1 MIIGIIGGVFLL
13 GFLVITYFEIM
24 DGKNQAQS
32 SIEVHTVITPKYVV
46 SVNKDQL
53 STTQAVEL
61 ATHSVKGRR
70 LGDKLVFI
78 TDDDG
83 VAYGQAQKL
92 PIESIQIHDL
102 DETLMR
108 LHMN

>member
-13 GFLVITYFEIM
+13 GFLVVTYFEIM

-32 SIEVHTVITPKYVV
+32 SIEVQTTITPKYVV
-46 SVNKDQL
+46 SVHKDKL

-83 VAYGQAQKL
+83 VAYGQTQKL

-102 DETLMR
+102 DETLAR
-108 LHMN
+108 LHMD